1 MFTTVIEVCSHD
13 RWYVYDKV
21 ANSVDALL
29 AGKAV
34 TAQLRKYSNGRMV
47 VSSQYVETAQQP
59 VPVGD
64 GSAVDLDWIDDL
76 FKAAQQD
83 IK

>member
-1 MFTTVIEVCSHD
+1 MFATVIEVCSHD

-34 TAQLRKYSNGRMV
+34 TAQLRKYNNGRMV
-47 VSSQYVETAQQP
+47 VSSQYVEAAQQP
-59 VPVGD
+59 VPGGD

-76 FKAAQQD
+76 FEAAQED
-83 IK
+83 MK